1 MKAPLEGVVVL
12 DMSRVLAGPWSGQLL
27 ADLGARVIKIE
38 HPERGDD
45 TRGWGPPWLDGG
57 GDDAGESSDTDRLAA
72 YYLCANRGKQSLGV
86 DIATPEGQQ
95 LIRRLAAGADV
106 MLENFKVGGLA
117 RYGLDAETLR
127 AENPALVVCSITGF
141 GQDGP
146 WSHRPGYDFMV
157 QALGGLMSLTGEPD
171 GMPMKTGV
179 AITDVMTG
187 LYATVGVL
195 AALHE
200 RAQTGKGRHIDVA
213 LLDVQLATLANQ
225 ALNTLVSG
233 ENPER
238 FGNAHPNI
246 VPYEAFGCADG
257 YLVLTVGNDAQF
269 SRLAALL
276 GHAEWAED
284 PAYATNAARVGN
296 RDVLVKKINAELSK
310 RGRDEWLAELETCGI
325 PAGPIN
331 GVSEAFACPQAQHR
345 QMHRTLKSGARDIP
359 QVANPL
365 RFDGVSA
372 TSDTPPPTLGQ
383 DSDSVLAGMGLSK
396 DDIARLRSEGIVR

>member
-1 MKAPLEGVVVL
+1 MSAPLEGIVVL

-45 TRGWGPPWLDGG
+45 TRGWGPPWLD
-57 GDDAGESSDTDRLAA
+57 DAGEVSDPDRLAA

-86 DIATPEGQQ
+86 DIATSEGQQ

-127 AENPALVVCSITGF
+127 AENPALIVCSITGF

-187 LYATVGVL
+187 LYATIGVL

-200 RAQTGKGRHIDVA
+200 RAKTGKGRHIDVA

-233 ENPER
+233 ENPAR
-238 FGNAHPNI
+238 YGNAHPNI
-246 VPYEAFGCADG
+246 VPYEAFACADG

-276 GHAEWAED
+276 GHDHWAED
-284 PAYATNAARVGN
+284 PAFATNAARVGN
-296 RDVLVKKINAELSK
+296 REVLVSKINAVLST
-310 RGRDEWLAELETCGI
+310 RSRDDWLIELEARGI

-331 GVSEAFACPQAQHR
+331 GVSEAFASPQAQHR
-345 QMHRTLKSGARDIP
+345 QMHRTLKSGAREIP

-372 TSDTPPPTLGQ
+372 TSETPPPTLGQ
-383 DSDSVLAGMGLSK
+383 DSDSVLAGMGLSE
-396 DDIARLRSEGIVR
+396 DDIAKLRSAGIVR

>member
-1 MKAPLEGVVVL
+1 MKGPLEGIVVL

-27 ADLGARVIKIE
+27 ADLGAQVIKIE

-45 TRGWGPPWLDGG
+45 TRGWGPPWLD
-57 GDDAGESSDTDRLAA
+57 DAGESSDPDRLAA

-86 DIATPEGQQ
+86 DIAKPEGQQ
-95 LIRRLAAGADV
+95 LIQRLAAGADV

-127 AENPALVVCSITGF
+127 ATNPRLVVCSITGF

-200 RAQTGKGRHIDVA
+200 RAQSGTGCHIDVS

-233 ENPER
+233 ENPQR

-246 VPYEAFGCADG
+246 VPYEAFACADG
-257 YLVLTVGNDAQF
+257 YLVLTVGNDSQF

-284 PAYATNAARVGN
+284 PAFATNAARVGN
-296 RDVLVKKINAELSK
+296 RDVLVKKINAELSV
-310 RGRDEWLAELETCGI
+310 RGRDEWLTELEARGI

-331 GVSEAFACPQAQHR
+331 GVNEAFASPQAQHR
-345 QMHRTLKSGARDIP
+345 QMHRTLKNADRDIP

-365 RFDGVSA
+365 RFDGTSA
-372 TSDTPPPTLGQ
+372 TSTTAPPTLGQ
-383 DSDSVLAGMGLSK
+383 DSDSVLAGMGLSEE
-396 DDIARLRSEGIVR
+396 DIARLRREGIVR